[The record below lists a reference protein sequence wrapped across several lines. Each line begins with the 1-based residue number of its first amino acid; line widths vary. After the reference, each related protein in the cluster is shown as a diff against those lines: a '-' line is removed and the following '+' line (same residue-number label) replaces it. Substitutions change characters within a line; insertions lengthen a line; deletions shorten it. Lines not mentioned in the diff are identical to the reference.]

1 MEGGGRSRAVEDEG
15 CRQGQRVQ
23 AGAEGVRQ
31 GQRVL
36 PLTSCMRMR
45 HCTRSS
51 TERMPSSVTWLGLGL
66 GSGLASGLGL
76 GSGLE
81 SEVRVRVSALEHDLP
96 QAKDHHS
103 AGLAVGPGAVAVMDR
118 VVRKVEP
125 CGSDVRG

>member
-1 MEGGGRSRAVEDEG
+1 M
-15 CRQGQRVQ
+15 
-23 AGAEGVRQ
+23 
-31 GQRVL
+31 L

-51 TERMPSSVTWLGLGL
+51 TERMPSSVTWLGLRFALEFGSGL
-66 GSGLASGLGL
+66 GSVVRFR
-76 GSGLE
+76 
-81 SEVRVRVSALEHDLP
+81 VRVRVSALEHDLP
-96 QAKDHHS
+96 QAKDDHS